1 MQKENMAPA
10 ITPTSAYPTAE
21 QIMNRARAYA
31 NDSYRQGRGRILT
44 DTAPFSIEYLN
55 GALEELQD
63 KLANNAVI
71 TLIKDNVILGPL
83 TPVSGQPATQ
93 IFIGYDG
100 YFDGTAMQSL
110 PVLPSDLRAPQKL
123 WERQV
128 GSNLPFR
135 EMTQPQ
141 EGLPSYWQSPWL
153 GLWEYRQDRIY
164 FTGSTITEE
173 VRVRYESRL
182 LTLTDADDFANTEI
196 QILSSVNAL
205 AVLVV
210 YHYALARGAP
220 AAANM
225 AADAEK
231 QMRYI
236 VRRYTRRAQSVPYHR
251 KPYQTSNDWP
261 GNRGMNGLF

>member
-1 MQKENMAPA
+1 MAPA
-10 ITPTSAYPTAE
+10 ITPSVAYPTAE
-21 QIMNRARAYA
+21 QVMNRARAYA
-31 NDSYRQGRGRILT
+31 NDSYRQGKGRILT
-44 DTAPFSIEYLN
+44 DTASFSIEYLN

-63 KLANNAVI
+63 KISNNGSI
-71 TLIKDNVILGPL
+71 TLIKDNIILGPI

-93 IFIGYDG
+93 IYIGYDG
-100 YFDGTAMQSL
+100 FFDGTKIQPL
-110 PVLPSDLRAPQKL
+110 PVLPSDLRAPMKL

-135 EMTQPQ
+135 EMRQPQ
-141 EGLPSYWQSPWL
+141 EGLPSCFQQPWL

-182 LTLTDADDFANTEI
+182 LSLAADDDFANTEI

-210 YHYALARGAP
+210 YHYAVARGA
-220 AAANM
+220 AAAQIM

-251 KPYQTSNDWP
+251 KPYGDQ
-261 GNRGMNGLF
+261 GNGVNGSWGSGLPW